1 MGMGIAFSDRADFSR
16 ILQSGGLCIS
26 EVLHKTYVKVDE
38 EGTEAAAVT
47 SVGVGTTAV
56 VGSSFYMRVDKPFI
70 FVIKDN
76 YSNSI
81 LFIGKI
87 INPGL
92 E

>member
-1 MGMGIAFSDRADFSR
+1 
-16 ILQSGGLCIS
+16 
-26 EVLHKTYVKVDE
+26 
-38 EGTEAAAVT
+38 
-47 SVGVGTTAV
+47 
-56 VGSSFYMRVDKPFI
+56 MRVDKPFI